1 MIINNELMEWMDKF
15 EERFN
20 DIVPLRQ
27 INSAITNEALIEA
40 IQKCLEDNVNY
51 LPQIYGYEK
60 DDGKKMY

>member
-27 INSAITNEALIEA
+27 IKSSVTNEELILT
-40 IQKCLEDNVNY
+40 IKKCLEDNINY
-51 LPQIYGYEK
+51 LPQIYGYVK